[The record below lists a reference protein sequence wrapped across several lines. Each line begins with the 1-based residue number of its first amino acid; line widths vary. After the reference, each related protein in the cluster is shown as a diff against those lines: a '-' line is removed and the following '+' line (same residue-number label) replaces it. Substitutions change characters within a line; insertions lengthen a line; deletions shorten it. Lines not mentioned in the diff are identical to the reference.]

1 MNRILATLSTLTLI
15 AAFAGPAS
23 AQEVKVHLAG
33 KDARTVD
40 IEIDKAAWTVCTE
53 AFRDGDIDFFDIS
66 SCASSAG
73 DDAKAKASEILA
85 TARASEMSALARND
99 SSVPRQ

>member
-1 MNRILATLSTLTLI
+1 MNRTLATLSTLTLI

-33 KDARTVD
+33 KDART
-40 IEIDKAAWTVCTE
+40 ISAEIDKAAWTVCNE
-53 AFRDGDIDFFDIS
+53 AFRGGDITFFDIS
-66 SCASSAG
+66 SCARGAA
-73 DDAKAKASEILA
+73 DDAKAKASAILA

-99 SSVPRQ
+99 SSLPSQ